1 MNKERWQLVE
11 RIYHAALEREGEARA
26 AFLTEACEGD
36 KDLRGEVEALIAED
50 GQAGSFIESPALEI
64 AAKQM
69 AGDSFSQAESSAPER
84 IGHYKFLAQLGRGG
98 MGEVHLALDT
108 RLNRKVAIKL
118 LPDEFTTDLLRVRR
132 FEQEARAASALNHPN
147 ILTIYEIGQHDSL
160 HFIVT
165 EFIEGET
172 LRQRIA
178 NARQTLK
185 TVLEIATQIA
195 SALAAAHAAGLIHR
209 DIKPENIMVRPDG
222 LVKVL
227 DFGLAKLT
235 EKTSSADTSAPTAL
249 DAHTQPGTVMG
260 TAQYMS
266 PEQARGQELDARTD
280 IFSLAVVLYE
290 MIAGQAPFEGATPSD
305 VISSILIKAAPPLSR
320 CAPEAPAELERIVT
334 KALEKD
340 REERY
345 QTVKDLQIDLKRFR
359 QRLEFAAELER
370 SASAQADAAIETSS
384 GQMGTV
390 NAQQAVVS
398 TGDVGTVLTT
408 SSAEVIISEIK
419 RHKRGALAV
428 MVALIVVI
436 AGIAFGLYKWI
447 GQKPAT
453 PLQPKIK
460 RLTSTGKA
468 KHAAISPDGKY
479 VGYVKDEAGQQSL
492 WLIQVA
498 TTSEERIVP
507 AAEVDYRG
515 LTFSHDGN
523 FIYYVRDDQD
533 NPTGALYQKPVLG
546 GEARKL
552 LVNIGSPI
560 ALSPDSKR
568 FAFVRGS
575 LSQKESALMVAN
587 VDGTDEKKLA
597 AHKNPDVFSRN
608 GPAWSPDGQTIA
620 CGYVNYTGGL
630 YANVVGVRVADGAEQ
645 AITSER
651 WDSAEIGRI
660 AWLSD
665 GGGLVLTTR
674 GQVGDAPQIWQL
686 SYPGNRVQRITND
699 LSGYEDIS
707 LAADSGTLA
716 AVRSD
721 SLINLWVAPAG
732 DARGARQLTTG
743 AGRRDGQ
750 GQGGLDWTPDG
761 QIAYHSTTG
770 NNNHIWIMAAD
781 GSGNKKL
788 TLTSRNNFT
797 LAVSPDGRYLVWS
810 SGDTGTMHV
819 WRMGLDGN
827 NPKQLTNRDGEYSP
841 QVSPDGNWVVY
852 GGVDSAAGLNS
863 LWKVPIDG
871 GIPVRLTDK
880 RSWLPRISPDGNLI
894 ACNYYDETTSQY
906 KIAVIPFEGGPPI
919 NIFDA
924 AGEFVRRGQRPIQWT
939 RDGLA
944 VAYIVNR
951 GGVSNLWGQ
960 PLDGGPPRQ
969 LTDFKDQQIFNFAW
983 SREGKQLALSRGV
996 VNSDVVLISGFK
1008 EK

>member
-1 MNKERWQLVE
+1 MNKERWQLIE
-11 RIYHAALEREGEARA
+11 RIYHAALEREGDARA
-26 AFLTEACEGD
+26 AFLDEACERD
-36 KDLRGEVEALIAED
+36 EELRSEVEALIAED

-69 AGDSFSQAESSAPER
+69 AGDSFSQVSSSVPER
-84 IGHYKFLAQLGRGG
+84 IGPYKLLAQLGRGG

-118 LPDEFTTDLLRVRR
+118 LPDEYTTDPLRVRR

-147 ILTIYEIGQHDSL
+147 ILTIHEIGQNDSL
-160 HFIVT
+160 HFIAT

-172 LRQRIA
+172 LRQRMA
-178 NARQTLK
+178 NKSQTLQ

-235 EKTSSADTSAPTAL
+235 EKTSTVDTSAPTAL
-249 DAHTQPGTVMG
+249 NAHTDPGTVLG

-290 MIAGQAPFEGATPSD
+290 MIAGKAPFGGATPSD
-305 VISSILIKAAPPLSR
+305 VISSILIKTAPPLSR
-320 CAPEAPAELERIVT
+320 YAPEAPAELERIVT

-359 QRLEFAAELER
+359 QRLEFEAQLER
-370 SASAQADAAIETSS
+370 SASAAQAGAAIETSG
-384 GQMGTV
+384 GQLSNAT
-390 NAQQAVVS
+390 AQQATMR
-398 TGDVGTVLTT
+398 TGDAGKILTN
-408 SSAEVIISEIK
+408 SSTEIIISEIK

-447 GQKPAT
+447 GQKSTT
-453 PLQPKIK
+453 PLRLNIT
-460 RLTSTGKA
+460 RLTTTGKA
-468 KHAAISPDGKY
+468 THASISPDGKHLA
-479 VGYVKDEAGQQSL
+479 YVKDEAGQQSL
-492 WLIQVA
+492 WLILVA
-498 TTSEERIVP
+498 TVSEERIVP

-515 LTFSHDGN
+515 LTFSRDGN
-523 FIYYVRDDQD
+523 FIYYVRVDQN

-560 ALSPDSKR
+560 TLSPDSKR
-568 FAFVRGS
+568 FAFVRGT

-587 VDGTDEKKLA
+587 ADGTEEKKLA
-597 AHKNPDVFSRN
+597 TREDPDSFSLS

-620 CGYVNYTGGL
+620 CGYTNYTGGSYSSVIGL
-630 YANVVGVRVADGAEQ
+630 RVADGAEQ
-645 AITSER
+645 LITSQR
-651 WDSAEIGRI
+651 WDGWFGRV

-665 GGGLVLTTR
+665 GSGLVVTQQR
-674 GQVGDAPQIWQL
+674 GGGYLPQIWRL
-686 SYPGNRVQRITND
+686 SYPGNGAQRITND
-699 LSGYEDIS
+699 LNGYAGIS
-707 LAADSGTLA
+707 LTADSGILA
-716 AVRSD
+716 AVGGD
-721 SLINLWVAPAG
+721 VLINIWVAPAG
-732 DARGARQLTTG
+732 DARGAKQLTTG
-743 AGRRDGQ
+743 AGNDD

-761 QIAYHSTTG
+761 RIVYRSITG
-770 NNNHIWIMAAD
+770 SNTYVWIMAATD
-781 GSGNKKL
+781 GSGKKQL
-788 TLTSRNNFT
+788 TLTSRCNYT
-797 LAVSPDGRYLVWS
+797 LAVSPDGRYLVWGS
-810 SGDTGTMHV
+810 CDTETMHV

-827 NPKQLTNRDGEYSP
+827 NPKQLTNGDGEYFP
-841 QVSPDGNWVVY
+841 HVSPDGNWVVY
-852 GGVDSAAGLNS
+852 GATDSAARMLS
-863 LWKVPIDG
+863 LSKVPIDG
-871 GIPVRLTDK
+871 GTPVRLTDK
-880 RSWLPRISPDGNLI
+880 RSWVPRISPNGKLI
-894 ACNYYDETTSQY
+894 ACTFYDETTSQY
-906 KIAVIPFEGGPPI
+906 KIAVIPFEGGTPSKI
-919 NIFDA
+919 SDDAGIFN
-924 AGEFVRRGQRPIQWT
+924 RPIQWT
-939 RDGLA
+939 PDGHA

-969 LTDFKDQQIFNFAW
+969 LTDFKDQRIFNFAW
-983 SREGKQLALSRGV
+983 SRDGKQLALSRGV